1 MGENKRIFLT
11 GALIAGLLL
20 LTPFYLQMIGVQPDV
35 ESVQQSPESFDNTNA
50 SGFDI
55 TNSSSEDEDD
65 ALSYF
70 AKLAE

>member
-1 MGENKRIFLT
+1 MKNELDSLSEGRDFN
-11 GALIAGLLL
+11 
-20 LTPFYLQMIGVQPDV
+20 
-35 ESVQQSPESFDNTNA
+35 SP
-50 SGFDI
+50 DI